1 MESPTYIALSRL
13 MSQTRAMDV
22 IAGNI
27 ANTNTP
33 GYKAEHVQ
41 FSDWLLPTHDGL
53 AATGER
59 TIAFAQDRAT
69 WRDQSSGSLT
79 QTGDPLDLAIGGEGF
94 FSVQTP
100 NGVRLTRAGRFTLQ
114 ADGTVSDADGHAL
127 LDDHGAP
134 VNLGSGSAHISIAG
148 DGTITTEQGRAAKI
162 GVVEPTD
169 LNRLAA
175 EGSHLFRADTQ
186 TVAVTKPGLIQ
197 GATESSNVSPMLEM
211 TRMMQLG
218 RDFQF
223 VTQFVQA
230 EGDRQQGAIDKLSA
244 EPSAET

>member
-1 MESPTYIALSRL
+1 
-13 MSQTRAMDV
+13 MDV
-22 IAGNI
+22 VAGNI

-41 FSDWLLPTHDGL
+41 FSDWLLPTHNAL

-59 TIAFAQDRAT
+59 NIAFAQDRAT

-79 QTGDPLDLAIGGEGF
+79 QTGDPLDLAIGGNGF
-94 FSVQTP
+94 FSVQTSD
-100 NGVRLTRAGRFTLQ
+100 GVRLTRAGRFTLQ

-127 LDDHGAP
+127 LDDKGTP
-134 VNLGSGSAHISIAG
+134 VNLGIGSVHISVAG
-148 DGTITTEQGRAAKI
+148 DGTISTEHGQAAKI
-162 GVVEPTD
+162 GVVEPSD
-169 LNRLAA
+169 PNRLAA

-186 TVAVTKPGLIQ
+186 TVAVDKPGLIE
-197 GATESSNVSPMLEM
+197 GAIESSNVSPMLEM

-230 EGDRQQGAIDKLSA
+230 EGDRQQSAVDKLSA
-244 EPSAET
+244 EPGSDT